1 MKKAVLSHPAGMIK
15 TVKAGYS
22 WTTMIFGLFVPLL
35 RGDYKWTVI
44 LVILDLLMGSVSFGI
59 GIGIGNFLFAFMYNR
74 IYITDLLQQGYEP
87 RSERDAK
94 VIARFLG

>member
-1 MKKAVLSHPAGMIK
+1 M
-15 TVKAGYS
+15 
-22 WTTMIFGLFVPLL
+22 PLL